1 MLRNNII
8 QVCQFHRNSIKCLY
22 SCSSTRTQ
30 RLKPFCDYLVL
41 YIAGH
46 LCARRRWGL
55 FVFLHI
61 FVYFV
66 ARGEAD
72 VCLSQHF
79 YIFVYIHLLLYICIY
94 CAGRRQCLFVPN
106 FLASPQDSTWL
117 PICCNPVSSHYFLF
131 FWLSFIEVCWF
142 EFLLFLITFTVSRK
156 MTLHCIQKHLV
167 KEVDHHCGEIW
178 EVDAC
183 KVFCVNMCKRLNPP
197 QSGALNSSH
206 ATPAGSLRLPL
217 T

>member
-94 CAGRRQCLFVPN
+94 CAGRRQCLFVSN

-131 FWLSFIEVCWF
+131 PGCH
-142 EFLLFLITFTVSRK
+142 FLKS
-156 MTLHCIQKHLV
+156 
-167 KEVDHHCGEIW
+167 VDW
-178 EVDAC
+178 
-183 KVFCVNMCKRLNPP
+183 
-197 QSGALNSSH
+197 NSSYYFENLQSFKEDE
-206 ATPAGSLRLPL
+206 PALHIETFVVISWSSLWVSLWIWCL
-217 T
+217 QVQGVLCQYV